1 MASSCAM
8 GQALLWENGIN
19 QGKDQCQF
27 CAACSMLTELADRD
41 AISCGVS
48 GMICH
53 EPAPAQR
60 HNVAI
65 A

>member
-1 MASSCAM
+1 MATSCAM
-8 GQALLWENGIN
+8 GQALLRENGIN

-27 CAACSMLTELADRD
+27 CAACSLLTELADHD

-53 EPAPAQR
+53 ESDPAQR
-60 HNVAI
+60 HIVAV